1 MSVHRMVGVVG
12 LLAAIGGAC
21 GSATAGNVLMLS
33 TGNGAWDNQ
42 IAASLQGF
50 GHTVTVGPQYT
61 AFNGSTNLSGVD
73 AVLLLTNWN
82 WNTGDMPVAG
92 QTQLVNY
99 VNNGGGLVTSEWLLW
114 KRAAQ
119 NNFLTLDAVLP
130 GTTDATFFV
139 GATTTYSRAVPDS
152 ILNAGLPSNFQFTLS
167 NILGTET
174 EMTPKNGATVFYTT
188 SQTGEAGL
196 VGWQTGAGRV
206 LNFSTLIGSTEMNDP
221 NYARL
226 VSNAL
231 NWAAS
236 VPSPGA
242 LALLGLAGL
251 AVARR
256 RRA

>member
-1 MSVHRMVGVVG
+1 MSLHRRCGVVG

-21 GSATAGNVLMLS
+21 GSASAGNVLMLS

-50 GHTVTVGPQYT
+50 GHTVTVGPEYT

-73 AVLLLTNWN
+73 AVLLLTNLN
-82 WNTGDMPVAG
+82 WAQGDMPVAG

-99 VNNGGGLVTSEWLLW
+99 VNNGGGLVTGEWLLW

-130 GTTDATFFV
+130 GTTTGTFFG
-139 GATTTYSRAVPDS
+139 GAQTTYSQATPDP
-152 ILNAGLPSNFQFTLS
+152 ILNAGLPVNMLFNLGSIS
-167 NILGTET
+167 GTET
-174 EMTPKNGATVFYTT
+174 VVTPKGGATVFYTS
-188 SQTGEAGL
+188 SQTSEAGL
-196 VGWQTGAGRV
+196 VGWQAGAGRV

-221 NYARL
+221 TYARL

-231 NWAAS
+231 NWVA
-236 VPSPGA
+236 VIPSPGA
-242 LALLGLAGL
+242 LAFLGLAGL
-251 AVARR
+251 TVSRR

>member
-1 MSVHRMVGVVG
+1 MSLHHRCGVAG
-12 LLAAIGGAC
+12 LIMAIGGAA
-21 GSATAGNVLMLS
+21 GSVSAGNVLMLS
-33 TGNGAWDNQ
+33 SGNGAWDNQ

-50 GHTVTVGPQYT
+50 GHTVTIGPQFT
-61 AFNGSTNLSGVD
+61 AFNGGTNLSGVD
-73 AVLLLTNWN
+73 AVLLLTNLN
-82 WNTGDMPVAG
+82 WNSGDMPSAG

-99 VNNGGGLVTSEWLLW
+99 VNGGGGLVTSEWLLW

-119 NNFLTLDAVLP
+119 NNFLILDAVLP
-130 GTTDATFFV
+130 GTTDGTFFSSS
-139 GATTTYSRAVPDS
+139 TTTYSQAVPNA
-152 ILNAGLPSNFQFTLS
+152 ILNAGLPSNFQFNLGS
-167 NILGTET
+167 ISGTET
-174 EMTPKNGATVFYTT
+174 EMMPKNGATAFYTT

-231 NWAAS
+231 HWVAA

-251 AVARR
+251 VVARR